1 MEGET
6 LGDDEELLLF
16 LLLFLG
22 CIVWLRFF
30 ISYRFVIMDFN
41 GCCCC
46 CWIWFG
52 NLLIVPAVADV
63 RQAE

>member
-16 LLLFLG
+16 LLLFLC

-46 CWIWFG
+46 RLIWFG